1 MPGSPTHL
9 RAKGAATIRRILP
22 LIALVLAAPASMVAR
37 AQQARAPFTIA
48 ETGQGFQT
56 IDDAVQSVR
65 MGTATILIAP
75 GVYHQCTIQSG
86 GVITFKAVKPG
97 TAIFEGTAC
106 EEKAAF
112 VLRGQGSVVDGLVF
126 RKMAVGDGNGAGI
139 RSEVGDLTVRNSMF
153 LDSQEGILGGQPNGQ
168 RITIDHSSFA
178 GLGQCEL
185 TPSCSHAIY
194 LANQGS
200 VTITHSRFE
209 RGTGGHYVKLR
220 VPNVRIEDNSFDD
233 TRGHKT
239 NYMID
244 LPEGS
249 RGLIAH
255 NTFVQG
261 PDKENHSGLVVV
273 AAEAKTYRSGGLRIE
288 DNDASLAKGAPTNPA
303 FVANMSGEQLA
314 VGANRLGAGIR
325 MYETR

>member
-1 MPGSPTHL
+1 M
-9 RAKGAATIRRILP
+9 RRIV
-22 LIALVLAAPASMVAR
+22 LIAVALAVPAA
-37 AQQARAPFTIA
+37 AQQGRAPFTIQ
-48 ETGQGFQT
+48 ETGQTFST

-75 GVYHQCTIQSG
+75 GVYHQCTVQAG
-86 GVITFKAVKPG
+86 GIITFKAVQPG

-106 EEKAAF
+106 EGKAAF

-126 RKMAVGDGNGAGI
+126 RGIRVGDGNGAGVRTEI
-139 RSEVGDLTVRNSMF
+139 GDLTVRNSTF
-153 LDSQEGILGGQPNGQ
+153 LDSQEGILGGHPSGQ
-168 RITIDHSSFA
+168 KITIDHSTFA
-178 GLGQCEL
+178 GLGQCDQ
-185 TPSCSHAIY
+185 TPDCAHSIY

-200 VTITHSRFE
+200 VTITNSRFE

-220 VPNVRIEDNSFDD
+220 VPNVTIADNSFDD

-249 RGLIAH
+249 RGLITH

-261 PDKENHSGLVVV
+261 PDKENHSGMVVI

-288 DNDASLAKGAPTNPA
+288 DNDASLAPRAPTNPA
-303 FVANMSGEQLA
+303 FVANLSGEELA

-325 MYETR
+325 MYEVR